1 MNRANDGHVKR
12 RSLPAAG
19 LNRLCRCRRH
29 VCHAVLLTCF
39 AVHSIAQ
46 ELQPRAYLP
55 APAGLNYFGISYAN
69 NRGGLLVDPG
79 LALED
84 VRFDAHA
91 TTLAFGQTLGLAGR
105 TVQLLACV
113 PYVVAKGQSD
123 LDGTQIR
130 TRYSGLGD
138 VTLRYAMNIYGA
150 PAMDLKKFR
159 AYRQR
164 TIVGASITVAAPTG
178 QYDSNRIVNL
188 GLNRWAFK
196 PEIGVSRAV
205 GKYTLEGAAGVW
217 LYKANS
223 SFSGTSVRRQVPLG
237 SVQFHIERS
246 LPRRMWAGVDWTL
259 YTGGR
264 TQIDGKDNPDYQGNT
279 RLGITWGWNLHPRH
293 AIKVVYFRN
302 VIARVGSDMRSI
314 GLSYNFIWLRGR

>member
-1 MNRANDGHVKR
+1 MGGAEAGHGDLRSTELASRMNH
-12 RSLPAAG
+12 
-19 LNRLCRCRRH
+19 CRRLAL
-29 VCHAVLLTCF
+29 CMLLLTGL
-39 AVHSIAQ
+39 AVCSSGQ

-55 APAGLNYFGISYAN
+55 APVGLNYFGISYAN

-79 LALED
+79 LAAQD
-84 VRFDAHA
+84 VNFNAH
-91 TTLAFGQTLGLAGR
+91 TSTLAFGQTLGLAGR
-105 TVQLLACV
+105 TVQILACV
-113 PYVVAKGQSD
+113 PYVVAKGESS
-123 LDGTQIR
+123 LGGAQIQ

-150 PAMDLKKFR
+150 PAMGLKEFR
-159 AYRQR
+159 SYRQK

-178 QYDSNRIVNL
+178 QYDTGRPINL

-205 GKYTLEGAAGVW
+205 GKYTIEGAAGVW
-217 LYKANS
+217 LYNANS
-223 SFSGTSVRRQVPLG
+223 SYLGSSVRRQVPLG
-237 SVQFHIERS
+237 SVQFHVERS

-279 RLGITWGWNLHPRH
+279 RFGATWGWSLHPRH
-293 AIKVVYFRN
+293 AIKVVYFSN
-302 VIARVGSDMRSI
+302 VITRVGSDLRSI
-314 GLSYNFIWLRGR
+314 GISYNFIWLRGR